1 MKSIRSPGIVV
12 RRTDYS
18 EADRIVQF
26 ITPLQGK
33 VSVIAKGVR
42 KQKSKLAGGIELFAV
57 SDITYMSGK
66 GNLATLTG
74 ARMEVFYRT
83 IMTDYDR
90 LSFGYEA
97 VKQIA
102 RAADSLDEPAFFELL
117 KQTYQALDTIAIPL
131 PVIRM
136 WFWLQ
141 LGILLGLGLNLST
154 DDNGDPLR
162 EDARYSYDESQGV
175 FSRAEQGT
183 YTSTHIKFLRVASAK
198 NPTVIAQIGGIEAI
212 IDDCLW
218 VAERSFAH

>member
-1 MKSIRSPGIVV
+1 MKSIRSQGIVV
-12 RRTDYS
+12 RRTDYG

-26 ITPLQGK
+26 ITPQYGK
-33 VSVIAKGVR
+33 VSVIARGVR
-42 KQKSKLAGGIELFAV
+42 RQKSKLAGGIELFAV

-66 GNLATLTG
+66 GTLATLTG

-97 VKQIA
+97 VRQIA

-117 KQTYQALDTIAIPL
+117 KQAYQALDTITIPL
-131 PVIRM
+131 SIIRM

-162 EDARYSYDESQGV
+162 EDVRYNYDESQGV
-175 FSRAEQGT
+175 FTRSERGT

-198 NPTVIAQIGGIEAI
+198 NPAVIAQIGGAEAI

-218 VAERSFAH
+218 IAERSFGH